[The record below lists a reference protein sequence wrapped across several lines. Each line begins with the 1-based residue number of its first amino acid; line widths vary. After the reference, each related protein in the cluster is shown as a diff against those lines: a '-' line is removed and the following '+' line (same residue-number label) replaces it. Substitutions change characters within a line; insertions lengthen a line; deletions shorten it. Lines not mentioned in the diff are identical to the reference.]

1 MATTETTHPEKP
13 DIRQHERDSSSH
25 ISSNEE
31 KGVQA
36 PNPSAYPTRDED
48 YVVTFK
54 TWIVVAILASAY
66 GVSFWIVPAI
76 APIATQVATK
86 LGNPAAA
93 GWFTSLYTICN
104 AIAFM
109 ICGANSDLFGRR
121 WFLIGGNV
129 LLLLGHLLCGFAQ
142 NSKWMRSTVLEIA
155 KSNESSSNN
164 DDCRVRDYRLWCRQ
178 RPACC
183 LCFAG
188 APPEQVAPHLG
199 YHR

>member
-1 MATTETTHPEKP
+1 MVEKT
-13 DIRQHERDSSSH
+13 DVRQAERDASSHVSSS
-25 ISSNEE
+25 EE
-31 KGVQA
+31 KGEQRA
-36 PNPSAYPTRDED
+36 AYPMRDED

-54 TWIVVAILASAY
+54 TWIVVTILASAY

-76 APIATQVATK
+76 APIGTQVATK

-121 WFLIGGNV
+121 WFLIGGNF

-142 NSKWMRSTVLEIA
+142 NSEFK
-155 KSNESSSNN
+155 
-164 DDCRVRDYRLWCRQ
+164 
-178 RPACC
+178 
-183 LCFAG
+183 
-188 APPEQVAPHLG
+188 HLIKQKPTF
-199 YHR
+199 

>member
-1 MATTETTHPEKP
+1 MATPHTDIVEKTNV
-13 DIRQHERDSSSH
+13 RQAERDASSH
-25 ISSNEE
+25 VSSNEE
-31 KGVQA
+31 KGERSTNV
-36 PNPSAYPTRDED
+36 YPMRDED

-54 TWIVVAILASAY
+54 TWIVVTILASAY

-76 APIATQVATK
+76 APIGTQVATK

-121 WFLIGGNV
+121 WFLIGGNI

-142 NSKWMRSTVLEIA
+142 NSE
-155 KSNESSSNN
+155 
-164 DDCRVRDYRLWCRQ
+164 
-178 RPACC
+178 C
-183 LCFAG
+183 LSF
-188 APPEQVAPHLG
+188 E
-199 YHR
+199 R

>member
-1 MATTETTHPEKP
+1 MSTTATEAVEKP
-13 DIRQHERDSSSH
+13 DIRKHEGNASSHVSSS
-25 ISSNEE
+25 EE
-31 KGVQA
+31 KGEVA
-36 PNPSAYPTRDED
+36 RSANAYPMEDED

-54 TWIVVAILASAY
+54 TWIVVTILASAY

-76 APIATQVATK
+76 APVGTQVATK

-93 GWFTSLYTICN
+93 GWFTSLYTVCN

-142 NSKWMRSTVLEIA
+142 NST
-155 KSNESSSNN
+155 
-164 DDCRVRDYRLWCRQ
+164 
-178 RPACC
+178 
-183 LCFAG
+183 
-188 APPEQVAPHLG
+188 
-199 YHR
+199 

>member
-1 MATTETTHPEKP
+1 MEDKEHAV
-13 DIRQHERDSSSH
+13 RQAERDNSSH
-25 ISSNEE
+25 VSSNEE
-31 KGVQA
+31 KGVA
-36 PNPSAYPTRDED
+36 PANAYPIRDED

-54 TWIVVAILASAY
+54 TWIVVTILASAY

-76 APIATQVATK
+76 APVSTQVATK

-129 LLLLGHLLCGFAQ
+129 LLLLGHLMCGFAQ
-142 NSKWMRSTVLEIA
+142 NSKKE
-155 KSNESSSNN
+155 
-164 DDCRVRDYRLWCRQ
+164 
-178 RPACC
+178 
-183 LCFAG
+183 
-188 APPEQVAPHLG
+188 
-199 YHR
+199 

>member
-1 MATTETTHPEKP
+1 MTTPIDQKDK
-13 DIRQHERDSSSH
+13 DIRHIERDEASH
-25 ISSNEE
+25 VSSNEE
-31 KGVQA
+31 KGVVP
-36 PNPSAYPTRDED
+36 PNVYPMRDED

-54 TWIVVAILASAY
+54 TWIVVTILASAY

-76 APIATQVATK
+76 APIATEVATK

-129 LLLLGHLLCGFAQ
+129 LLLLGHLLCGFAH
-142 NSKWMRSTVLEIA
+142 NCT
-155 KSNESSSNN
+155 
-164 DDCRVRDYRLWCRQ
+164 
-178 RPACC
+178 
-183 LCFAG
+183 LCAS
-188 APPEQVAPHLG
+188 
-199 YHR
+199 